1 MATKAQEE
9 TIRAYLQYLQDPSSI
24 IDADRI
30 NELEGKLSAAT
41 DPIERVA
48 LRQELEQARAGDET
62 AVRDGFVTHA
72 KAWAE
77 NQRVSAS
84 AFEAEGVPRE
94 VLAEAGLVPKS
105 GRRRR
110 SRGPRVTTE
119 DVRKALPKKKT
130 QGVTVNSLAA
140 KTGASVGTVR
150 NVLKEEVEAGRLQ
163 DAGPDPEHS
172 GPGRAPTIYKK
183 AS

>member
-1 MATKAQEE
+1 MATKAQEDA
-9 TIRAYLQYLQDPSSI
+9 IRAYLQYLQDPSSI
-24 IDADRI
+24 IDADII
-30 NELEGKLSAAT
+30 NEFEGKLAAAT

-48 LRQELEQARAGDET
+48 LRQQLKQARTGDQT

-77 NQRVSAS
+77 DHGVSAS
-84 AFEAEGVPRE
+84 AFESEGVPRD
-94 VLAEAGLVPKS
+94 VLTEAALAPKR
-105 GRRRR
+105 GRRPRTR
-110 SRGPRVTTE
+110 SSRVTAE
-119 DVRKALPKKKT
+119 DVRKALPRKKT

-150 NVLKEEVEAGRLQ
+150 TVVKEEVDAGRLE
-163 DAGPDPEHS
+163 DAGPDPDHS